1 MTESEGLA
9 KLTEYLK
16 QTRRQ
21 AEIAID
27 NLNSQLADTRQENE
41 LMRNTIVALQKE
53 REENAAL
60 IQQLK
65 AGNGSKSKF
74 KERDEWKALVENI
87 QQDRDRLQTEYN
99 HVVSILEEANVD
111 LARTKQDLAILSEEY
126 RRVCEENHQLQ
137 QRPPSPIPTF
147 SPPSSSH
154 GTAPLMSPVL
164 DRRGQALFEEA
175 AMSPM
180 SMAMRLKQELRKTN
194 EEVRL
199 YKCHRTTETVHVTDA
214 VRSVGQ

>member
-1 MTESEGLA
+1 MAESEGLA

-27 NLNSQLADTRQENE
+27 NLNSQLVDTRQENE

-53 REENAAL
+53 REENASL

-65 AGNGSKSKF
+65 TGNGSKSKF

-99 HVVSILEEANVD
+99 HVVSMLEETNVE
-111 LARTKQDLAILSEEY
+111 LARTKQDLALLSEEY
-126 RRVCEENHQLQ
+126 HRVCEENQQLQ
-137 QRPPSPIPTF
+137 QRPLSPIQAF
-147 SPPSSSH
+147 SPTSSSH
-154 GTAPLMSPVL
+154 GAASLMSPVL
-164 DRRGQALFEEA
+164 DRHGQALFEEA

-194 EEVRL
+194 EEVRPFKYNRIGL
-199 YKCHRTTETVHVTDA
+199 RN
-214 VRSVGQ
+214 